1 MQLFCSYVFALELD
15 TASKHSL
22 KWFDVTGRIW
32 LNHLQSR
39 AFYIREYQRLKERTF
54 FLILLSKLFTF
65 TDSTWYTL
73 DLSSK
78 IEIFYTNLVI
88 QIQGFSTI
96 NTRRP
101 NKDPLEVKLLPVRPV
116 GSPQFLQRNCGI
128 GARTILNKGWSTP
141 KIYVFIEIFIR
152 IGRILK
158 Y

>member
-1 MQLFCSYVFALELD
+1 MEIWKTNLTFWKKGTF
-15 TASKHSL
+15 
-22 KWFDVTGRIW
+22 RIL

-88 QIQGFSTI
+88 QIKA

-116 GSPQFLQRNCGI
+116 GSPQFLQRNCGV
-128 GARTILNKGWSTP
+128 GAKKILNKGWSTA
-141 KIYVFIEIFIR
+141 KIYFF
-152 IGRILK
+152 
-158 Y
+158 YWNFH

>member
-1 MQLFCSYVFALELD
+1 MGDLEIWKTNL
-15 TASKHSL
+15 TFWK
-22 KWFDVTGRIW
+22 KGTFRIL

-88 QIQGFSTI
+88 QIKA

-128 GARTILNKGWSTP
+128 GARTILNKGWSTA
-141 KIYVFIEIFIR
+141 KIYFF
-152 IGRILK
+152 
-158 Y
+158 YWNFH